1 MKISSIMA
9 SIAVTVLLGSGPSVL
24 AQNAQQKVQQ
34 KTFATPEDAVVALVD
49 GNKAGDVNALRALF
63 GADGEKL
70 LDSGDPVIDQRS
82 REVFLVAYAEKAA
95 LMTVSPTRAVLYV
108 GNEEWPFPI
117 PLVKEGQAWRFD
129 TAAGAKEILY
139 RRIGR
144 NELTTIRVCQ
154 AYVDAQQE
162 YAAQAHD
169 GKPAGIY
176 AQKIAS
182 TPGKHDGL
190 YWKCADPDQLS
201 PLGEFAAEA
210 AAEGY
215 RNIKGQPPPYHGY
228 IFRILTGEGG
238 PAKAGAS
245 SYIVNGEMRGGF
257 ALIAIPA
264 VYGSSGVMSF
274 VVNQNGVV
282 YEKDLGANTA
292 TVAAK
297 IDQFNPD
304 STWHKVE

>member
-1 MKISSIMA
+1 MKISRITTG
-9 SIAVTVLLGSGPSVL
+9 IAVTALLGCGFVL
-24 AQNAQQKVQQ
+24 AQNAAPKIQQQ
-34 KTFATPEDAVVALVD
+34 TFTTPEDAVVALVD
-49 GNKAGDVNALRALF
+49 ANKSGDLNALRAVF
-63 GADGEKL
+63 GAAGEKL

-82 REVFLVAYAEKAA
+82 REVFLVAYMEKAA
-95 LMTVSPTRAVLYV
+95 LMKVSPTREVLYV

-117 PLVKEGQAWRFD
+117 PLVKQGQAWHFD
-129 TAAGAKEILY
+129 TAAGAQEILY

-162 YAAQAHD
+162 YAALAHD
-169 GKPAGIY
+169 GKPAGVY

-182 TPGKHDGL
+182 SPGKHDGL
-190 YWKCADPDQLS
+190 YWKSEDPEQLS

-210 AAEGY
+210 ATEGY
-215 RNIKGQPPPYHGY
+215 RNVKGQPDAYHGY

-238 PAKAGAS
+238 SAG

-257 ALIAIPA
+257 ALLAIPA
-264 VYGSSGVMSF
+264 IYGSSGIMSF
-274 VVNQNGVV
+274 MVNQKGVV
-282 YEKDLGANTA
+282 YEKDLGTDTA

-297 IDQFNPD
+297 IDQFDPE
-304 STWHKVE
+304 TGWRKVE

>member
-1 MKISSIMA
+1 
-9 SIAVTVLLGSGPSVL
+9 
-24 AQNAQQKVQQ
+24 
-34 KTFATPEDAVVALVD
+34 
-49 GNKAGDVNALRALF
+49 
-63 GADGEKL
+63 
-70 LDSGDPVIDQRS
+70 
-82 REVFLVAYAEKAA
+82 
-95 LMTVSPTRAVLYV
+95 MTVSPTREILYV

-129 TAAGAKEILY
+129 TAAGAQEILY

-162 YAAQAHD
+162 YAEQAHD
-169 GKPAGIY
+169 GKPAGVY

-190 YWKCADPDQLS
+190 YWKSDDPEQLS

-215 RNIKGQPPPYHGY
+215 RNVKGQPAAYHGY
-228 IFRILTGEGG
+228 IFRILTGEGD
-238 PAKAGAS
+238 PAKAGAG

-257 ALIAIPA
+257 ALLAVPA

-274 VVNQNGVV
+274 MVNQSGVV
-282 YEKDLGANTA
+282 YEKDLGPNT
-292 TVAAK
+292 TTLAAK
-297 IDQFNPD
+297 INQFNPD
-304 STWHKVE
+304 SGWQKVE